1 MSERRIIPLSRP
13 YPGVFGKPVL
23 DRVDEG
29 LFTLR
34 YFAHCMHCSFC
45 RDQCCGWGV
54 DIDLE
59 NVRRLDAVAE
69 DLERFTG
76 VPREGWFTGE
86 VEEDPE
92 FPGGGCMRTRAEA
105 GACVFLDREKRGCR
119 IHAFCLA
126 RGMDY
131 QVLKPMV
138 SALFPAT
145 FENGALVPADE
156 VIEGSLICTPGGP
169 SIYEGVRHDLKYYF
183 GDALVAELDAM
194 EFRYR

>member
-1 MSERRIIPLSRP
+1 MNGRKVLPLNRP
-13 YPGVFGKPVL
+13 YPSVFGRPVL

-59 NVRRLDAVAE
+59 NVKRLEAAAE
-69 DLERFTG
+69 DLVRFTG
-76 VPREGWFTGE
+76 VPRDRWFTGE
-86 VEEDPE
+86 VEDDPE
-92 FPGGGCMRTRAEA
+92 FPGGGNMRTRAED
-105 GACVFLDREKRGCR
+105 GACVFLDRDRRGCR
-119 IHAFCLA
+119 IHAYCLEK
-126 RGMDY
+126 GMDFHT
-131 QVLKPMV
+131 LKPMV

-145 FENGALVPADE
+145 YEEGCLTVADE
-156 VIEGSLICTPGGP
+156 VLDGTLVCAPGGP

-183 GDALVAELDAM
+183 GDALVEELDAM
-194 EFRYR
+194 AFTYR